1 MSVNQNQ
8 KSLEEKLKEEDKNPP
23 KSKTNEEQE
32 PSNLIEQQEKMYLEG
47 EPHLDPNAISN
58 ENDNNVPPVETKK
71 QIITKPR
78 ENYLKEKL
86 IKMNNQSLLNNVQKG
101 LGTQIE
107 NVKSQI
113 KDSSVTIT
121 EIPKDLN
128 KKLINSENK
137 IVRHSNEY
145 YVNKKKY
152 KTIKELKD
160 EQNMLTNK
168 LRQIEENEA
177 LLNNEGFINVSKS
190 YQDTKIYDKNLKDQ
204 QMKGMKSRK
213 MEINERLKQID
224 FKINQLMSKEENN
237 ETKRK
242 ENLQSFRDNFERDKE
257 IIEARAKKYLQ
268 ESQERSKR
276 LANDIEQ
283 IVEKRKK
290 EIEEKEKKE
299 EKLKDEIRKKFISDI
314 KLKEQNRL
322 HESKNMMI
330 KYKPHLKEK
339 PKKKEDLYDVL
350 ERKYQENEQKL
361 LDQVNRDKKAKYKSI
376 TSNELQ
382 EFWEEI
388 EKKKEELKEKKEKKN
403 KKEQEKFEMS
413 KNYKPSYVSH
423 FTEMATEEYN
433 KLMDREQTKREE
445 IHGLKELKNNYA
457 EKVRKRQPEVD
468 EKLKKERMDK
478 IIAID
483 NPKLVQVK
491 DTLVNRNKNK
501 RKRIL
506 LKKRDPSKP
515 SKYKY
520 KLKLEEENPQSLNN
534 SMTLQ
539 NHLVKKPVKIN
550 FSASYSNKERTIPDK
565 KIDYLKEIAEQRRQN
580 TEEKSKDKESE
591 NKSENRHIQWNKK
604 INSKSGDIVGNI
616 YNVKKEA
623 DILERKAERE
633 QELLKYSG
641 GIESNPELGKKMTGY
656 LISSIEAKLSILNK
670 IYE

>member
-550 FSASYSNKERTIPDK
+550 FSSYSNKERTIPDK

-604 INSKSGDIVGNI
+604 INSKSGDIVENI